1 MNMSFYRIKAIL
13 LQEYYITRNS
23 LEIIIDLFF
32 FSVMSVVVFGFV
44 SRFLSES
51 VNSAAAYYLFMGI
64 LLWEIIRISQYSM
77 SVGALWNIWSRNLSN
92 MFITPLSLKEFLLSQ
107 MISATLKTL
116 LMFILVSFISAII
129 FNFNMLSIGFVNLLL
144 SFVNLLIFSWTIG
157 IVILGL
163 IFRYGTRIQALA
175 WGAIFLFQPLT
186 AAFFPV
192 KILPGFLQTIAYTLP
207 PTYVF
212 EAARNA
218 LTNSSVDW
226 NLALTAFLLNIFY
239 FSVSIWFFNFMFKK
253 SKDTGQFA
261 RMEG

>member
-1 MNMSFYRIKAIL
+1 MSITRIKAVL
-13 LQEYYITRNS
+13 WQELYITRNS

-32 FSVMSVVVFGFV
+32 FSIMTVTVFGFV
-44 SRFLSES
+44 SLFLSGS
-51 VNSAAAYYLFMGI
+51 VNSTSAHYLLLGI

-92 MFITPLSLKEFLLSQ
+92 MFITPLSLKEFMFAYIL
-107 MISATLKTL
+107 SATTKAL
-116 LMFILVSFISAII
+116 LTFVFISLIATAV
-129 FNFNMLSIGFVNLLL
+129 FNFNISSIGIINLLLAFVNLI
-144 SFVNLLIFSWTIG
+144 IFSWTIG

-163 IFRYGTRIQALA
+163 IFRFGTRIQALA
-175 WGAIFLFQPLT
+175 WGLIFLFQPLT
-186 AAFFPV
+186 AAFFPI
-192 KILPGFLQTIAYTLP
+192 KILPDFLKIVAYTLP

-218 LTNSSVDW
+218 LADPSVNW
-226 NLALTAFLLNIFY
+226 YFAGIALLENIIYFLL
-239 FSVSIWFFNFMFKK
+239 SLWFFNAMFKK